1 MILGTLLHNQYNF
14 NLYQSRSNEFTC
26 KIGATLWKNIM
37 YEREHRRCKA
47 RVGGFGGMPPGK
59 FLKNGYNLMT
69 TGTFHAV
76 YFLYRK
82 HHLQQTKSYFF
93 FKKKDEL
100 INFYVISSTCRLVHD
115 YMWCTIGKA
124 IL

>member
-14 NLYQSRSNEFTC
+14 NLYQSRSNEF

-47 RVGGFGGMPPGK
+47 RVGGFGGMPPPRENFEK
-59 FLKNGYNLMT
+59 WVQFDDYWHISCSLFLVQKAPFT
-69 TGTFHAV
+69 TDKVIF
-76 YFLYRK
+76 FL
-82 HHLQQTKSYFF
+82 
-93 FKKKDEL
+93 KKDEL
-100 INFYVISSTCRLVHD
+100 INFYVISSTFRLVHD